1 MHQMEVT
8 MQDGGKNV
16 EERAGATSVCKRDFY
31 KFGEHVRMEEDQRIE
46 FKAHKNISIEEL
58 SPACKDQHSRQTI
71 SRTICAFL
79 NTGRGGTIFLGILDN
94 GEVNGLHLTEYQ
106 KDHLALSLE
115 TLMQRYKPAVPKHM
129 YELRFVPVIS
139 EGVPLPTNERR
150 EMNSKER
157 FRPHKLQCSKPCW
170 CDDEATAQLSVGRS
184 VMRYVVEIKLSAWD
198 SSDPRNSGLNKSKM
212 GIHPMF
218 DNEEDIC
225 FLRRQGSNIRCT
237 LQDVIDITRQE
248 VKSYYC
254 SKTDIQ
260 KPLEETSTSTA

>member
-1 MHQMEVT
+1 
-8 MQDGGKNV
+8 MQDGEKNV
-16 EERAGATSVCKRDFY
+16 EERADATGVCKRDFY
-31 KFGEHVRMEEDQRIE
+31 KFGEHVRMEEDHRIE

-58 SPACKDQHSRQTI
+58 SPACKDQHSGQTI

-79 NTGRGGTIFLGILDN
+79 NSGRGGSIFLGILDN

-115 TLMQRYKPAVPKHM
+115 ILMQRYKPAVPKHM
-129 YELRFVPVIS
+129 YELRFVPVIF
-139 EGVPLPTNERR
+139 EGVPLPTNERC

-198 SSDPRNSGLNKSKM
+198 SSDTRNSA
-212 GIHPMF
+212 
-218 DNEEDIC
+218 
-225 FLRRQGSNIRCT
+225 RCPCRELAPAT
-237 LQDVIDITRQE
+237 HLTRQM
-248 VKSYYC
+248 
-254 SKTDIQ
+254 Q
-260 KPLEETSTSTA
+260 QLEQGNVVD

>member
-16 EERAGATSVCKRDFY
+16 EERADATGVRKRHFY
-31 KFGEHVRMEEDQRIE
+31 KFGEHVRMEEHQRIE
-46 FKAHKNISIEEL
+46 FKAHEDISIEEL
-58 SPACKDQHSRQTI
+58 SAACKDQHSRQTI

-106 KDHLALSLE
+106 KNHLALSLE
-115 TLMQRYKPAVPKHM
+115 NLMLRHKPAVPKHM

-157 FRPHKLQCSKPCW
+157 FRPHKLQCSTPCW
-170 CDDEATAQLSVGRS
+170 CDDEATAQLSVGGS

-198 SSDPRNSGLNKSKM
+198 SSDPRNSTEGV
-212 GIHPMF
+212 F
-218 DNEEDIC
+218 
-225 FLRRQGSNIRCT
+225 GSSLATPAEWDRLGSDKGEFWPDARFSVSRASPGEAVN
-237 LQDVIDITRQE
+237 QKDAA
-248 VKSYYC
+248 VKTC
-254 SKTDIQ
+254 
-260 KPLEETSTSTA
+260 